1 MPVRERGE
9 ARDGGEHHAPQD
21 RALAGRRAPAQQGW
35 LDCLN
40 GCTMR
45 HISCYNI
52 DQVFT
57 KQQNELGRDSQEKK
71 TC

>member
-1 MPVRERGE
+1 MTCLFTTGPRALHVPVRERGE

-40 GCTMR
+40 E
-45 HISCYNI
+45 
-52 DQVFT
+52 VAP
-57 KQQNELGRDSQEKK
+57 
-71 TC
+71 